1 MRALLLLLLLTL
13 SVSAQQTQRR
23 IVRLESRIYGWYAIA
38 DPSFD
43 KTIGR
48 RELYKVSGQDK
59 FLKGLAGRLVLIEGV
74 FSEGSLHL
82 PALAAPP
89 ISLPEDAVRR
99 VFLSSLSSA
108 GPPYKS
114 ESDFTLQD
122 PDSLLALYRP
132 GRWKL
137 DLIVEGS
144 SPELQVVRVVSA
156 EEVET
161 RPSTLVGQ
169 GSLDAPAQLDVTLT
183 QDFLDLVTALG
194 LKQADVSATYQGLT
208 LRLTDLYIK
217 LPQQV
222 SSESAAWSLQGSVGL
237 SFGRGSSLAETSFVV
252 DAEPLIEDNVLK
264 LKPDWQNIRVEGQLP
279 FSFALGTKQLG
290 SYARYLPEKI
300 TLLDL
305 VYVTAQLRNQRLL
318 SQEGNPVWFLGRP
331 SPQTVRIALGD
342 PTQEL
347 PAHETLQPGAF
358 RLILGQQLVD
368 RLIKKEIDR
377 MLSPE
382 KPYLPEP
389 PIEVGKALF
398 IPILVKKIY
407 IRDLQAGYRQSVFR
421 FDNLTIDVGWE
432 AGPLSGTEPLLT
444 TSGYVRPK
452 LSGEQGK
459 RFWDWDLVL
468 ENLIVRSD
476 KIPGN
481 KNQLATEFK
490 PQIEQTLGRKLAAE
504 KRFSNRIPL
513 SRFLGQTDAVLEIT
527 RLRAL
532 DATLTLEGRVNPNP

>member
-13 SVSAQQTQRR
+13 AASAQETQRR

-89 ISLPEDAVRR
+89 ISLPDTALRR
-99 VFLSSLSSA
+99 ILVSPLSSA

-122 PDSLLALYRP
+122 PDNRLSHLNP

-137 DLIVEGS
+137 DLIVDGK
-144 SPELQVVRVVSA
+144 SPQLKVDRLISA

-161 RPSTLVGQ
+161 RTPNLATP
-169 GSLDAPAQLDVTLT
+169 GSLDSPAHLDITLT
-183 QDFLDLVTALG
+183 QDFLDVVTTLG

-217 LPQQV
+217 LPQGV
-222 SSESAAWSLQGSVGL
+222 SGDSQSWSLQGSIGL
-237 SFGRGSSLAETSFVV
+237 SYNLGPSLAETSFVV
-252 DAEPLIEDNVLK
+252 DAEPLIENNILK
-264 LKPDWQNIRVEGQLP
+264 LKPDWQQIRVEGQLP

-305 VYVTAQLRNQRLL
+305 VYVTAQLRNQKLL
-318 SQEGNPVWFLGRP
+318 SQEDEPEWFLGQP
-331 SPQTVRIALGD
+331 NPQTVRIALGD

-347 PAHETLQPGAF
+347 PTHETLQPGAF
-358 RLILGQQLVD
+358 RFILGQQLID
-368 RLIKKEIDR
+368 RLIKREIGR

-382 KPYLPEP
+382 EPYIPEP

-398 IPILVKKIY
+398 IPIVVKKIY

-421 FDNLTIDVGWE
+421 FDNLAIDVGWE

-452 LSGEQGK
+452 LSGSEGN

-468 ENLIVRSD
+468 EKLTVRSD
-476 KIPGN
+476 KLPGD
-481 KNQLATEFK
+481 KNQLAAEFK
-490 PQIEQTLGRKLAAE
+490 PQIEQTLGGKLAAQ
-504 KRFSNRIPL
+504 KRFSNKIPL
-513 SRFLGQTDAVLEIT
+513 SRFLGQTKAVLEIT

-532 DATLTLEGRVNPNP
+532 DATLTLEGRVNP